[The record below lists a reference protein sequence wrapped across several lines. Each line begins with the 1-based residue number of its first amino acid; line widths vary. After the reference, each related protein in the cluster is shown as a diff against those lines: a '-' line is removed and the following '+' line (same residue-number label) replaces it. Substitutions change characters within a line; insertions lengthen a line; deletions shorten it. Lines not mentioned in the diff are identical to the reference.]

1 MPSSLRN
8 RNRIYIREMQVAFV
22 RELAAAVKAGIRI
35 IITTHSEGVLE
46 ELANLALLSELPPER
61 REGIEGADVA
71 LGPDEFG
78 AWFFEPGKDSAG
90 STVREMPLDVEDG
103 NFPSG
108 FGLVTADL
116 YNRWAKISNRIERE
130 HHNDDHYSG

>member
-1 MPSSLRN
+1 M
-8 RNRIYIREMQVAFV
+8 
-22 RELAAAVKAGIRI
+22 
-35 IITTHSEGVLE
+35 LE
-46 ELANLALLSELPPER
+46 ELANLVRLSDLSPEK

-78 AWFFEPGKDSAG
+78 AWFFEPGKDGAG
-90 STVREMPLDVEDG
+90 ATVREMPLDVEDG

-116 YNRWAKISNRIERE
+116 YNRWAKNSNRIERDRY
-130 HHNDDHYSG
+130 NADHDSR

>member
-1 MPSSLRN
+1 
-8 RNRIYIREMQVAFV
+8 MQVRLV

-35 IITTHSEGVLE
+35 IITTHSEWVLE

-78 AWFFEPGKDSAG
+78 AWLFEPGQDGAG
-90 STVREMPLDVEDG
+90 SKVREMPLDVEDG

-116 YNRWAKISNRIERE
+116 YNRWAKISNRIERDRYNAG
-130 HHNDDHYSG
+130 HDSR